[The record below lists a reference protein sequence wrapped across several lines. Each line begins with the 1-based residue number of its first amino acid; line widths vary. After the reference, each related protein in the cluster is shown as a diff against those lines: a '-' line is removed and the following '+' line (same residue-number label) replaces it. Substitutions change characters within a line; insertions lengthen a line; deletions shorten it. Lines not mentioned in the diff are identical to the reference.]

1 MEKYTDSE
9 IKYLELLAEKF
20 PSVQDVCTEII
31 NLQAILNLP
40 KGTEHFLSDLH
51 GEYEAFL
58 HILKNASGVIKAKID
73 EIFQNTMTNEER
85 KKLATLIYYP
95 EEKLEL
101 IKKTNYE
108 MEEFYRITLYRLIE
122 VCKVVSSKY
131 SRSKVRKAMPKEYEY
146 IIDELLHANQNMYDK
161 EFYYN
166 QIINT
171 IIKLDRADAFIIAIS
186 KLIQRLSIDHLHI
199 IGDIYDRGPGPHII
213 IDELMKYHLV
223 DIQWGNHD
231 IIWMGAGCGSEACIF
246 NVIRICSRYNNLDIL
261 EDGYGINIR
270 AITEFAMEE
279 YKSDNT
285 QNFIPQNA
293 EKIDNLYTVELLAKI
308 QKAAAIIQFKL
319 EGELIKRHPE
329 FKMEHRL
336 MLGKINYEEGTII
349 IGGKKYNLN
358 DKYFP
363 TIDPKNPYELT
374 KKEKEVV
381 EKLKKGFMNSEKLQ
395 RHIKFLYNKGSL
407 YKIYNNNL
415 LIHGCIPMCE
425 DGSLKCYEDISKRK
439 LKGKELLD
447 YIDKIARL
455 GFFSDLNSV
464 EREYGKDFLWY
475 LWCGE
480 TSPIFC
486 KDAMKTFERYFIDDK
501 ELHKENK
508 NPFYNLALKEE
519 VCDEI
524 FSEFNIDKKNGH
536 IICGHIPVKFKSGE
550 SPIKANGKLLII
562 DGGLSKSYQKTTGI
576 AGYTLIYNSYGLMLA
591 EHEPFNSKLDAI
603 DKETDLHSSKLVVEK
618 VERKK
623 IKDTDIGQ
631 ELLEQI
637 KDLQKLLECYK
648 QGIIKAKKRKW
659 FRLVER

>member
-1 MEKYTDSE
+1 MEKNINAE
-9 IKYLELLAEKF
+9 KKYLELLAEKF
-20 PSVQDVCTEII
+20 PTVQEVCTEII

-51 GEYEAFL
+51 GEYESFL

-73 EIFQNTMTNEER
+73 ETFQNSMTNEER

-101 IKKTNYE
+101 IKKQNDQ

-146 IIDELLHANQNMYDK
+146 IIDELLHAKQNMNDK

-186 KLIQRLSIDHLHI
+186 KLIQQLAIDHLHI

-213 IDELMKYHLV
+213 IDELMKYHSI

-231 IIWMGAGCGSEACIF
+231 IIWMGAASGSEACIL
-246 NVIRICSRYNNLDIL
+246 NVIRICSRYHNLDIL
-261 EDGYGINIR
+261 EDAYGINLR
-270 AITEFAMEE
+270 AITEYAMEE
-279 YKSDNT
+279 YKEESLP
-285 QNFIPQNA
+285 NFKPHNA
-293 EKIDNLYTVELLAKI
+293 EKISDLSIIELLAKI
-308 QKAAAIIQFKL
+308 QKACAIIQFKL
-319 EGELIKRHPE
+319 EGQLIKRHPE
-329 FKMEHRL
+329 FKMEDR
-336 MLGKINYEEGTII
+336 MLLDKINYETGEVQIN
-349 IGGKKYNLN
+349 GKYYKLLDN
-358 DKYFP
+358 YFP

-381 EKLKKGFMNSEKLQ
+381 CKLKKGFLNSEKLQ
-395 RHIKFLYNKGSL
+395 RHVQFLYNKGSL

-415 LIHGCIPMCE
+415 LIHGCIPMDKE
-425 DGSLKCYEDISKRK
+425 GNLKYYEDNKNRR
-439 LKGKELLD
+439 LAGRAYLD
-447 YIDKIARL
+447 YIDKIARQ
-455 GFFSDLNSV
+455 GYFSDLDSE

-480 TSPIFC
+480 NSPIFC
-486 KDAMKTFERYFIDDK
+486 KDAMKTFERYFVDDK

-508 NPFYNLALKEE
+508 NPFYIFAQNEE
-519 VCDEI
+519 VCDTLLG
-524 FSEFNIDKKNGH
+524 EFGIEKDKGH

-550 SPIKANGKLLII
+550 SPIKANGKILII

-591 EHEPFNSKLDAI
+591 EHEPFNSRIDAI
-603 DKETDLHSSKLVVEK
+603 VKETDLHSSKVVVEK
-618 VERKK
+618 VNRKR
-623 IKDTDIGQ
+623 IKDTDIG
-631 ELLEQI
+631 I
-637 KDLQKLLECYK
+637 KLQDEIEDLYKLLECYK
-648 QGIIKAKKRKW
+648 LGIIKIK
-659 FRLVER
+659 E

>member
-1 MEKYTDSE
+1 M
-9 IKYLELLAEKF
+9 
-20 PSVQDVCTEII
+20 
-31 NLQAILNLP
+31 
-40 KGTEHFLSDLH
+40 
-51 GEYEAFL
+51 
-58 HILKNASGVIKAKID
+58 KNASGVIKAKID
-73 EIFQNTMTNEER
+73 ETFQNSMTNEER

-101 IKKTNYE
+101 IKKQNDQ

-146 IIDELLHANQNMYDK
+146 IIDELLHAKQNMNDK

-186 KLIQRLSIDHLHI
+186 KLIQQLAIDHLHI

-213 IDELMKYHLV
+213 IDELMKYHSI

-231 IIWMGAGCGSEACIF
+231 IIWMGAASGSEACIL
-246 NVIRICSRYNNLDIL
+246 NVIRICSRYHNLDIL
-261 EDGYGINIR
+261 EDAYGINLR
-270 AITEFAMEE
+270 AITEYAMEE
-279 YKSDNT
+279 YKEESLPS
-285 QNFIPQNA
+285 FKPQNA
-293 EKIDNLYTVELLAKI
+293 EKISDLSTIELLAKI
-308 QKAAAIIQFKL
+308 QKACAIIQFKL
-319 EGELIKRHPE
+319 EGQLIKRHPE
-329 FKMEHRL
+329 FKMEDR
-336 MLGKINYEEGTII
+336 MLLDKINYETGEVQIN
-349 IGGKKYNLN
+349 GKYYKLLDN
-358 DKYFP
+358 YFP

-381 EKLKKGFMNSEKLQ
+381 CKLKKGFLNSEKLQ
-395 RHIKFLYNKGSL
+395 RHVQFLYNKGSL

-415 LIHGCIPMCE
+415 LIHGCIPMDKE
-425 DGSLKCYEDISKRK
+425 GNLKYYEDNKNRR
-439 LKGKELLD
+439 LAGRAYLD
-447 YIDKIARL
+447 YIDKIARQ
-455 GFFSDLNSV
+455 GYFSDLDSE

-480 TSPIFC
+480 NSPIFC
-486 KDAMKTFERYFIDDK
+486 KDAMKTFERYFVDDK

-508 NPFYNLALKEE
+508 NPFYIFAQNEE
-519 VCDEI
+519 VCDTLLG
-524 FSEFNIDKKNGH
+524 EFGIEKDKGH

-591 EHEPFNSKLDAI
+591 EHEPFNSRIDAI
-603 DKETDLHSSKLVVEK
+603 VKETDLHSSKVVVEK
-618 VERKK
+618 VDRKR
-623 IKDTDIGQ
+623 IKDTDIG
-631 ELLEQI
+631 I
-637 KDLQKLLECYK
+637 KLQDEIEDLYKLLECYK
-648 QGIIKAKKRKW
+648 LGIIKIK
-659 FRLVER
+659 E